1 MKLEQGNK
9 VSFSN
14 VAIIIK
20 LALMCQKSLVND
32 LLMKSKHGENKEVNV
47 VVYQMQKK
55 SDAILHL
62 AIKLSINYIYMTNNV
77 ENIVLIEMV
86 A

>member
-20 LALMCQKSLVND
+20 LVLMCQKSLVNG

-47 VVYQMQKK
+47 VVCQMQK
-55 SDAILHL
+55 
-62 AIKLSINYIYMTNNV
+62 N
-77 ENIVLIEMV
+77 
-86 A
+86 

>member
-9 VSFSN
+9 VSLSN

-20 LALMCQKSLVND
+20 LVLMCQKSLVNG

-47 VVYQMQKK
+47 VVYQMQKNQMP
-55 SDAILHL
+55 S
-62 AIKLSINYIYMTNNV
+62 YIWR
-77 ENIVLIEMV
+77 
-86 A
+86 